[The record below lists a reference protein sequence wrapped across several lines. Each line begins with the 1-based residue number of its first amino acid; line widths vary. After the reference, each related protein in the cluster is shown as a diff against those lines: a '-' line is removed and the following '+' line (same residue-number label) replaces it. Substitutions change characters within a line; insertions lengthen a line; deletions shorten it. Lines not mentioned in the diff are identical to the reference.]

1 MLIRVSVTFGVNL
14 EAPFLSMNNERFTV
28 LQIVVFVTVI
38 IELICVVYVF
48 GIDLVSKLYG
58 FYSVV
63 RDLRLKLNTPTL
75 SLHSKMRL
83 FSFLTILS
91 PSISISSRRSLSG
104 LARCNIYSSVAY
116 LSSSISVISCL
127 TFLSFLIRCYF

>member
-48 GIDLVSKLYG
+48 GIDLV
-58 FYSVV
+58 
-63 RDLRLKLNTPTL
+63 
-75 SLHSKMRL
+75 
-83 FSFLTILS
+83 
-91 PSISISSRRSLSG
+91 
-104 LARCNIYSSVAY
+104 
-116 LSSSISVISCL
+116 
-127 TFLSFLIRCYF
+127 